1 MFLQSPEGVLTF
13 VSGPNTHIFG
23 EPRRFPDICFWCPKL
38 MILES
43 PEGSLTI
50 HDFAEPRRF
59 PDICFWCPKLM
70 FFGEPR
76 RFPDILFLVPQNSRF
91 WTAQKVS

>member
-1 MFLQSPEGVLTF
+1 
-13 VSGPNTHIFG
+13 
-23 EPRRFPDICFWCPKL
+23 

-59 PDICFWCPKLM
+59 PDICFWCPTVM
-70 FFGEPR
+70 FLESPEGFLTFVFGA
-76 RFPDILFLVPQNSRF
+76 QNSRF
-91 WTAQKVS
+91 WRVQKVS